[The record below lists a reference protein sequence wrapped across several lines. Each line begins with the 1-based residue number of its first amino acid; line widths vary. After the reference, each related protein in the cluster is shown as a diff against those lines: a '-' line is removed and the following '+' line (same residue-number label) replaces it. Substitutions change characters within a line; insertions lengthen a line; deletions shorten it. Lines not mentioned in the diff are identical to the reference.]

1 MDNRQPVAYLF
12 FDEEDT
18 SNREIREI
26 ILSAIDQNPQRISI
40 SCTSRN
46 IKRRVKK
53 IATSLGISFLPN
65 YDRTE

>member
-26 ILSAIDQNPQRISI
+26 ILSAID
-40 SCTSRN
+40 
-46 IKRRVKK
+46 
-53 IATSLGISFLPN
+53 
-65 YDRTE
+65 